1 MYPRTGLRMGA
12 ADPLLLFLA
21 LLPLGAQVRYSIHGF
36 AGGGSLGDGGPAA
49 QALLWHVE
57 GLAAD
62 GAGNVYLAD
71 TDNHRIRKVDR
82 AGRITTLAGDG
93 IAGYR
98 DGAAARFTLPYGV
111 SADLL
116 GNVYVADLGNRR
128 VRKIQ
133 PDGVVS
139 TVAGLE
145 LRAPRNVAVARDGS
159 LYVAD
164 FEAHRVYRVS
174 AGGAVSVAAGT
185 GTRGYTGDGGLAA
198 DAALAYPA
206 GLAVDQEGAL
216 FVGDTGNKVVRRVA
230 GGMITTVLAASGATG
245 VAVDTANALW
255 VADAGSGRLLRRNPD
270 GRTTAWASAARD
282 VAVLA
287 DGTVL
292 LAEDNLVK
300 KFEFGVP
307 NTIFAGNPAA
317 IGDNG
322 EARSAVLRSPA
333 ALARDALGNVY
344 IAERAAHRIRAVT
357 TSGTIVTVAG
367 MGVAGFAGDGGA
379 ATRAQFDSPAGLAVD
394 AAGNIYVADQRNHRI
409 RRITRAGA
417 MATVAGTGEAG
428 FAGDGGEARSARL
441 NLPAGIAITPDGR
454 LWILDAGNAA
464 VRIVEGTRIRTVA
477 TELRG
482 ARGITALADGAVLVL
497 AERRVIRIDAVG
509 SLAVRELPAAIED
522 PVAVAALD
530 AGWLIS
536 SAAHRIYRVT
546 DDNRAKLVAGSGE
559 PGAAG
564 DGGAAETAQ
573 LVLPVALLEGD
584 EGRVYVADEAAGRVR
599 FLRPEASVPPPADP
613 VVEVLHAATRQ
624 PGALAPGQ
632 LAIVRTRL
640 AEPEIRWNGAVL
652 PRLAQDADGW
662 LVLTPRDAAGAATVA
677 VAGGGS
683 TSVPLA
689 EAAPGLF
696 ADGGVARAFNED
708 GARNQPGHPAAR
720 GSVVTLFATGEGVT
734 ARPVRLTIAGLE
746 AEVLFAGPAPGYP
759 GLLQVN
765 ARVPGGFFPAG
776 LQEAVLWVGD
786 ARSQPGVA
794 LWIR

>member
-1 MYPRTGLRMGA
+1 MGA
-12 ADPLLLFLA
+12 AHPLVLLLA
-21 LLPLGAQVRYSIHGF
+21 LLPPLDAQVRYSIHGF

-98 DGAAARFTLPYGV
+98 DGPAARFTLPYGV
-111 SADLL
+111 SADIL
-116 GNVYVADLGNRR
+116 GNVFVADLGNRR
-128 VRKIQ
+128 VRRIH
-133 PDGVVS
+133 PDGTVT

-185 GTRGYTGDGGLAA
+185 GSRGYTGDGGFAT

-216 FVGDTGNKVVRRVA
+216 FIGDTGNKVVRRVA
-230 GGMITTVLAASGATG
+230 GGIITTVLAATAATG
-245 VAVDTANALW
+245 VAVDAANVLW
-255 VADAGSGRLLRRNPD
+255 VADAGSGRLLRRSPD

-292 LAEDNLVK
+292 LAEDNVVR
-300 KFEFGVP
+300 KFEFGLP
-307 NTIFAGNPAA
+307 NTVFAGNAAA
-317 IGDNG
+317 IGDHG

-333 ALARDALGNVY
+333 ALARDGLGNVY

-357 TSGTIVTVAG
+357 AGGTIVTVAG
-367 MGVAGFAGDGGA
+367 TGAAGFAGDGGA
-379 ATRAQFDSPAGLAVD
+379 ATRAQLDSPAGLAVD

-417 MATVAGTGEAG
+417 ITTIAGSGEAG

-482 ARGITALADGAVLVL
+482 ARGIAALADGAVLVL

-522 PVAVAALD
+522 PVAVAAVD
-530 AGWLIS
+530 AGWLIA

-546 DDNRAKLVAGSGE
+546 ADNRVEPVAGSGE

-564 DGGAAETAQ
+564 DGGAAEAAQ
-573 LVLPVALLEGD
+573 LVLPVALLEAG
-584 EGRVYVADEAAGRVR
+584 EGQIYVADEAAGRVR
-599 FLRPEASVPPPADP
+599 VLKPETTMPPPADP

-662 LVLTPRDAAGAATVA
+662 LVLTPRDAAGAATIA

-683 TSVPLA
+683 TSVPFA

-696 ADGGVARAFNED
+696 SDGGVARALNE
-708 GARNQPGHPAAR
+708 GGERNEPGRPAAR

-734 ARPVRLTIAGLE
+734 ARPVRLTIAGLD

-765 ARVPGGFFPAG
+765 ARVPGGFFAAG
-776 LQEAVLWVGD
+776 LQEVVLWVGD
-786 ARSQPGVA
+786 VRSQSGVA
-794 LWIR
+794 LWTR

>member
-1 MYPRTGLRMGA
+1 M
-12 ADPLLLFLA
+12 
-21 LLPLGAQVRYSIHGF
+21 
-36 AGGGSLGDGGPAA
+36 
-49 QALLWHVE
+49 
-57 GLAAD
+57 
-62 GAGNVYLAD
+62 
-71 TDNHRIRKVDR
+71 
-82 AGRITTLAGDG
+82 
-93 IAGYR
+93 
-98 DGAAARFTLPYGV
+98 
-111 SADLL
+111 
-116 GNVYVADLGNRR
+116 
-128 VRKIQ
+128 
-133 PDGVVS
+133 
-139 TVAGLE
+139 
-145 LRAPRNVAVARDGS
+145 
-159 LYVAD
+159 
-164 FEAHRVYRVS
+164 
-174 AGGAVSVAAGT
+174 
-185 GTRGYTGDGGLAA
+185 
-198 DAALAYPA
+198 
-206 GLAVDQEGAL
+206 
-216 FVGDTGNKVVRRVA
+216 
-230 GGMITTVLAASGATG
+230 
-245 VAVDTANALW
+245 
-255 VADAGSGRLLRRNPD
+255 
-270 GRTTAWASAARD
+270 
-282 VAVLA
+282 
-287 DGTVL
+287 
-292 LAEDNLVK
+292 
-300 KFEFGVP
+300 
-307 NTIFAGNPAA
+307 
-317 IGDNG
+317 
-322 EARSAVLRSPA
+322 
-333 ALARDALGNVY
+333 
-344 IAERAAHRIRAVT
+344 
-357 TSGTIVTVAG
+357 
-367 MGVAGFAGDGGA
+367 
-379 ATRAQFDSPAGLAVD
+379 
-394 AAGNIYVADQRNHRI
+394 
-409 RRITRAGA
+409 
-417 MATVAGTGEAG
+417 
-428 FAGDGGEARSARL
+428 
-441 NLPAGIAITPDGR
+441 
-454 LWILDAGNAA
+454 
-464 VRIVEGTRIRTVA
+464 
-477 TELRG
+477 
-482 ARGITALADGAVLVL
+482 
-497 AERRVIRIDAVG
+497 
-509 SLAVRELPAAIED
+509 
-522 PVAVAALD
+522 AALD

-546 DDNRAKLVAGSGE
+546 DDNRAELVAGSGE